1 MRHIVDKLNG
11 KESRNASSQIFVV
24 SLKCLATVSLGL
36 SKGSKHPDAE
46 QQFYD
51 TASDYIDRPEGK
63 GQSNEQLQAMGPGWT
78 RFQPVGLHFLSGK
91 G

>member
-1 MRHIVDKLNG
+1 MRRIVDKLNG

-46 QQFYD
+46 Q
-51 TASDYIDRPEGK
+51 
-63 GQSNEQLQAMGPGWT
+63 
-78 RFQPVGLHFLSGK
+78 
-91 G
+91 